1 MPNRKGKTRRS
12 EVDIIEYQ
20 RMHKSMRVQLEKIAV
35 LLDALNI
42 RDAVIQD
49 FLMDALNVLEDE
61 DCSTLSRAADV
72 FEDGMCI
79 LDDLGFIKDDVSII
93 EQKLRSPALDGVDV
107 DSLATIL
114 AAWAGAEVPRV

>member
-42 RDAVIQD
+42 RDA
-49 FLMDALNVLEDE
+49 LNVLEDE

-79 LDDLGFIKDDVSII
+79 LDDLGFIKDDVSIVA
-93 EQKLRSPALDGVDV
+93 QKLSSPAFDGIDIK
-107 DSLATIL
+107 SLTAIL
-114 AAWAGAEVPRV
+114 TAWAGAEVPHV